1 MMGQIT
7 IIFPTLLLLEVLE
20 EVRKYV
26 HSFPSVYSGNVFAR
40 VTHEQLFYK
49 NSMHEFCPVNS
60 GKFWH
65 GACPCIP
72 PLQTKDTCSH
82 LWVYRKVVAL
92 ANYVCFVLS
101 LYSVCTQFFFLAAYL
116 FSQISLLFK

>member
-26 HSFPSVYSGNVFAR
+26 PSFPSVYSGNVFAR

-65 GACPCIP
+65 GAC
-72 PLQTKDTCSH
+72 
-82 LWVYRKVVAL
+82 
-92 ANYVCFVLS
+92 
-101 LYSVCTQFFFLAAYL
+101 FLAYL
-116 FSQISLLFK
+116 PCKQKIHVPISGYTER